1 MRRRGTSTTLKTDA
15 IEVLKVFDGLLIN
28 IRRVILYMATSTPIF
43 QVINTFGYFLFE
55 IEKEQLLSRR

>member
-28 IRRVILYMATSTPIF
+28 IRRVILYMATSTPIL
-43 QVINTFGYFLFE
+43 TEL
-55 IEKEQLLSRR
+55 R